1 MVLVGVVGLI
11 GVVGSV
17 GVVVFGGVVVG
28 LGVGKVGLVGFDFGE
43 VIGLLLMVV
52 LQLVISVVVVSR
64 VVIFCVMS
72 DSCMCYFLEI

>member
-52 LQLVISVVVVSR
+52 L
-64 VVIFCVMS
+64 
-72 DSCMCYFLEI
+72 